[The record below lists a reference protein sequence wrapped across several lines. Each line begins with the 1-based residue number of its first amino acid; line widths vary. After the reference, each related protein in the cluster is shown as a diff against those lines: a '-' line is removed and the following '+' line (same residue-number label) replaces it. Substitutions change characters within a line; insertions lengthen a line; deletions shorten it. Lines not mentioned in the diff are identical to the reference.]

1 MEIPQATLDLLRKF
15 ELTKEKK
22 FHNFQIVGKVISD
35 WCGTPA
41 YYLFS
46 IYDHAK
52 IKEAF
57 FIIEKKGIHS
67 LPYMIGVIKKLK

>member
-1 MEIPQATLDLLRKF
+1 MEIPQATLDILSKF

-22 FHNFQIVGKVISD
+22 FHNFQVAGKVISD
-35 WCGTPA
+35 WCGKSA
-41 YYLFS
+41 YHLFS

-57 FIIEKKGIHS
+57 FIAEKRGVKS
-67 LPYMIGVIKKLK
+67 LPYLVGVIKKL